1 MQAFPPAEVQILKTA
16 ARRFAF
22 GFPNALSGHYPHAR
36 AGLAHLN
43 PGPGGPEG
51 IGYHLFRETA
61 ASQADRTAGAH
72 DMPARAAEGPPGG
85 PQEIGYQGS
94 GGCGFESRRPWRV

>member
-1 MQAFPPAEVQILKTA
+1 MQGVYCITQLTGRGVRGSKTSQRENRPGRMCSVIELEMQAFPPAEVQILKTA

-36 AGLAHLN
+36 AVLAHLN

-61 ASQADRTAGAH
+61 AS
-72 DMPARAAEGPPGG
+72 
-85 PQEIGYQGS
+85 
-94 GGCGFESRRPWRV
+94 